1 MTGGAVTSFEVQHI
15 VIRGGRVHGQPA
27 ARNQQAVRK
36 KIRQRI
42 KKRYARLRKRYKEI
56 RGKKVDWIEHTYE
69 EGSLYVG
76 VRFMDGTYFSLDFS
90 PQIVT
95 QGIEFSD
102 MSSGDEKILKTY
114 YRRRD

>member
-1 MTGGAVTSFEVQHI
+1 MTKKKPKVVWVGDTPITPVTAEES
-15 VIRGGRVHGQPA
+15 
-27 ARNQQAVRK
+27 K

-42 KKRYARLRKRYKEI
+42 GKRYARLRKRCKEI

-69 EGSLYVG
+69 EGYLYVG

-95 QGIEFSD
+95 NEILFSD
-102 MSSGDEKILKTY
+102 MSTGDGKILKVY
-114 YRRRD
+114 YRRRDD

>member
-1 MTGGAVTSFEVQHI
+1 M
-15 VIRGGRVHGQPA
+15 
-27 ARNQQAVRK
+27 VRK
-36 KIRQRI
+36 VNMTNKPKTVKVGHIEVRRVTAAEHRAIDRKI

-76 VRFMDGTYFSLDFS
+76 LRFMDGTYFSLDFS

-95 QGIEFSD
+95 DGIEFSD
-102 MSSGDEKILKTY
+102 MSTGDEEILKVY
-114 YRRRD
+114 YRRRDD

>member
-1 MTGGAVTSFEVQHI
+1 MTKEKKKAKVVWVGQIPVTRITAKEH
-15 VIRGGRVHGQPA
+15 R
-27 ARNQQAVRK
+27 
-36 KIRQRI
+36 KIRKNI
-42 KKRYARLRKRYKEI
+42 EKRFARLRKRYNEI

-95 QGIEFSD
+95 NEILFSD
-102 MSSGDEKILKTY
+102 MSTGDEEIIRTY
-114 YRRRD
+114 YRRWDA

>member
-1 MTGGAVTSFEVQHI
+1 MTKKPKTVRVGHIEVRRVT
-15 VIRGGRVHGQPA
+15 A
-27 ARNQQAVRK
+27 AEHRAIDRK
-36 KIRQRI
+36 I
-42 KKRYARLRKRYKEI
+42 KKRYVRLRKRYKEI

-95 QGIEFSD
+95 NEILLSD
-102 MSSGDEKILKTY
+102 MSTGDEEILKTY
-114 YRRRD
+114 YRNREND

>member
-1 MTGGAVTSFEVQHI
+1 MTKQKKSKVVWVGDIAITPVTAKE
-15 VIRGGRVHGQPA
+15 R
-27 ARNQQAVRK
+27 RN
-36 KIRQRI
+36 IHQRI

-95 QGIEFSD
+95 NEILLSD
-102 MSSGDEKILKTY
+102 MSTGDEEIIRTY
-114 YRRRD
+114 YRRRDN

>member
-1 MTGGAVTSFEVQHI
+1 MTKKKPKVVWVPDTPITPVTAEE
-15 VIRGGRVHGQPA
+15 
-27 ARNQQAVRK
+27 RK

-56 RGKKVDWIEHTYE
+56 RGKKVDWIQHTYE
-69 EGSLYVG
+69 EGYLYVG

-95 QGIEFSD
+95 NEILLSD
-102 MSSGDEKILKTY
+102 MSTGDEKILKVY
-114 YRRRD
+114 YRRRDD

>member
-1 MTGGAVTSFEVQHI
+1 MVGKVNMTKNLKTVKVGHIEVMRITTAEHRAI
-15 VIRGGRVHGQPA
+15 D
-27 ARNQQAVRK
+27 RK
-36 KIRQRI
+36 I

-95 QGIEFSD
+95 DGIEFSD
-102 MSSGDEKILKTY
+102 VSSGDEKILKVY

>member
-1 MTGGAVTSFEVQHI
+1 MIKKPKTVRVGDIEVTPVT
-15 VIRGGRVHGQPA
+15 A
-27 ARNQQAVRK
+27 AEHKAIARK
-36 KIRQRI
+36 I

-69 EGSLYVG
+69 EGYLYVG

-95 QGIEFSD
+95 QGIE
-102 MSSGDEKILKTY
+102 SSHPSSADDKVLKTY
-114 YRRRD
+114 YPRRG

>member
-1 MTGGAVTSFEVQHI
+1 MAKKSKTVRVDDIEVTPVT
-15 VIRGGRVHGQPA
+15 A
-27 ARNQQAVRK
+27 AEHRAIDR
-36 KIRQRI
+36 KIR
-42 KKRYARLRKRYKEI
+42 KRYARLRKRYKEI

-95 QGIEFSD
+95 EGVEFSD
-102 MSSGDEKILKTY
+102 MSTGDEKILKVY
-114 YRRRD
+114 YRKRD

>member
-1 MTGGAVTSFEVQHI
+1 MVGKVNMTNKPKTVKIGHIEVTPVT
-15 VIRGGRVHGQPA
+15 A
-27 ARNQQAVRK
+27 AEHRAINRK
-36 KIRQRI
+36 I

-95 QGIEFSD
+95 DGIEFSD
-102 MSSGDEKILKTY
+102 MASGDEQILKTY
-114 YRRRD
+114 YRRRDD

>member
-1 MTGGAVTSFEVQHI
+1 MVGKVNMTKKPKTVRVGNMEVRQVT
-15 VIRGGRVHGQPA
+15 A
-27 ARNQQAVRK
+27 AEHRAIDRK
-36 KIRQRI
+36 I

-56 RGKKVDWIEHTYE
+56 RGKKVDWIQHTYE

-95 QGIEFSD
+95 NEVLLSD
-102 MSSGDEKILKTY
+102 MSTGDEEIIRTY
-114 YRRRD
+114 YRRRDN

>member
-1 MTGGAVTSFEVQHI
+1 MTKKKRVGDIEVTPVT
-15 VIRGGRVHGQPA
+15 A
-27 ARNQQAVRK
+27 ADRAIDRK
-36 KIRQRI
+36 I

-76 VRFMDGTYFSLDFS
+76 VRFMDGTYFSLDFR

-102 MSSGDEKILKTY
+102 PPSGDDKILKTY

>member
-1 MTGGAVTSFEVQHI
+1 MAKKPKTVRVGDIEVTPVT
-15 VIRGGRVHGQPA
+15 A
-27 ARNQQAVRK
+27 AEHRAIDRK
-36 KIRQRI
+36 I

-56 RGKKVDWIEHTYE
+56 RGKKVDWISHSYE

-95 QGIEFSD
+95 EGVEFSD
-102 MSSGDEKILKTY
+102 MSTGDEKLLKVY
-114 YRRRD
+114 YRRRDT

>member
-1 MTGGAVTSFEVQHI
+1 MTKKLETV
-15 VIRGGRVHGQPA
+15 RVGDIEITPVSA
-27 ARNQQAVRK
+27 AEHRAIDRK
-36 KIRQRI
+36 I
-42 KKRYARLRKRYKEI
+42 KKRYERLRKKYKEI

-95 QGIEFSD
+95 DGIEFSD
-102 MSSGDEKILKTY
+102 MSSGDGKILKTY
-114 YRRRD
+114 YRRRDN

>member
-1 MTGGAVTSFEVQHI
+1 MTNKPKTVKVGHI
-15 VIRGGRVHGQPA
+15 TA
-27 ARNQQAVRK
+27 AERRAIDRK
-36 KIRQRI
+36 I

-56 RGKKVDWIEHTYE
+56 RGKRVDWIEHTYE

-95 QGIEFSD
+95 DGIEFSD
-102 MSSGDEKILKTY
+102 MSTGDEEILKTY
-114 YRRRD
+114 YRNREND

>member
-1 MTGGAVTSFEVQHI
+1 MTKKPKTVRVSDIEVTPVT
-15 VIRGGRVHGQPA
+15 A
-27 ARNQQAVRK
+27 AEHRAIARK
-36 KIRQRI
+36 I

-69 EGSLYVG
+69 EGFLYVG

-95 QGIEFSD
+95 DGIEFSD

-114 YRRRD
+114 YRRRDN

>member
-1 MTGGAVTSFEVQHI
+1 MKTMTKKPKIVRVGNIEVH
-15 VIRGGRVHGQPA
+15 RVSA
-27 ARNQQAVRK
+27 AEHRAIARK
-36 KIRQRI
+36 I

-90 PQIVT
+90 PRIVT
-95 QGIEFSD
+95 DGIEFSD
-102 MSSGDEKILKTY
+102 LSSGDVQILKTY
-114 YRRRD
+114 YRRRDD

>member
-1 MTGGAVTSFEVQHI
+1 MIKKSKTVRVGDIELTRVT
-15 VIRGGRVHGQPA
+15 A
-27 ARNQQAVRK
+27 AEHRAIDRK
-36 KIRQRI
+36 I

-95 QGIEFSD
+95 DGIEFSD
-102 MSSGDEKILKTY
+102 LSSGDGKILKTY
-114 YRRRD
+114 YRNRENG

>member
-1 MTGGAVTSFEVQHI
+1 MTKKPKTVRVGDIEVTPVT
-15 VIRGGRVHGQPA
+15 A
-27 ARNQQAVRK
+27 AEHRSIAR
-36 KIRQRI
+36 KIR
-42 KKRYARLRKRYKEI
+42 KRYARLRKRYKEI

-95 QGIEFSD
+95 DGIEFSD
-102 MSSGDEKILKTY
+102 MSTGDEEILKTY